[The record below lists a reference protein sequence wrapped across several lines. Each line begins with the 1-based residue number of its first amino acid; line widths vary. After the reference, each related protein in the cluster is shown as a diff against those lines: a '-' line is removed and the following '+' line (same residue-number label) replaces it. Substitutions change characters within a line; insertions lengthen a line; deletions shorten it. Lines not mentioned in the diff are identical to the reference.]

1 MASDRQQFAQ
11 AMEKWE
17 RLRHAGQFSRA
28 PELGMTAVIY
38 SIYESVESDE
48 DDEEQSFKLVESAEF
63 ANEAREIADNINA
76 QNGDAFVIRGLTPE
90 SLEEGVLANSDVASV
105 VIIGHGTFSSVFT
118 DQGDSI
124 EWSDVSRM
132 STHLKRGYIEQRFC
146 GKYRFRLSVPFGLFA
161 ARSARNILAAKG
173 KRFCP
178 ETHPQHEARIMPITT
193 RDMPTYQQI
202 RDEFPYQPFFK
213 NY

>member
-1 MASDRQQFAQ
+1 MASDKQQFAQ

-17 RLRHAGQFSRA
+17 RLRDDGKYSLA

-38 SIYESVESDE
+38 SIYESVEVGDRE
-48 DDEEQSFKLVESAEF
+48 PSFKLVESAEF
-63 ANEAREIADNINA
+63 ANEARMIADNINA
-76 QNGDAFVIRGLTPE
+76 QNGDAFIIRGLNKE
-90 SLEEGVLANSDVASV
+90 SLEEGVLANSDVANI

-118 DQGDSI
+118 DEGDSI
-124 EWSDVSRM
+124 EWTDVSRM
-132 STHLKRGYIEQRFC
+132 ATHLKTGYIEQRFC
-146 GKYRFRLSVPFGLFA
+146 GKYRFHLSVPFGLFA

-193 RDMPTYQQI
+193 NTMPTYRQI
-202 RDEFPYQPFFK
+202 REEFPYQPLFK